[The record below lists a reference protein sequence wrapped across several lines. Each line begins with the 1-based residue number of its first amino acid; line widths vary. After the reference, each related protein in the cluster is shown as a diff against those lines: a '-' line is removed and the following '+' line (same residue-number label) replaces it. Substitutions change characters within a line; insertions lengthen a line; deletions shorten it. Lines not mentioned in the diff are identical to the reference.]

1 MVIVDT
7 GVFIEFLRGKES
19 LALQS
24 LVLSGVV
31 LLSGTVYLELLQGV
45 RKSEQEYLDTF
56 LHSIG
61 KVLNWPQRE
70 TCLKILNISR
80 GSGIKV
86 GLPDI
91 FILAESKCCLIISE
105 TKEENCFISC
115 VFILIALYYVK
126 FLLLLL

>member
-91 FILAESKCCLIISE
+91 FILAEAL
-105 TKEENCFISC
+105 ENKAKLVTVDNQMARLARRAKIVVLDVEFAS
-115 VFILIALYYVK
+115 
-126 FLLLLL
+126 